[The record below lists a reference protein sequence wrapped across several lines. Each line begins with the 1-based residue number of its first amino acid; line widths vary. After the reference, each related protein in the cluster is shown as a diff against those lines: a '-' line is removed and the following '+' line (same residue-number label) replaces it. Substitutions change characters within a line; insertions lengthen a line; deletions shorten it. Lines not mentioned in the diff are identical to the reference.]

1 MPEQVISDKVVRA
14 TVEDRLEQMLVFRDA
29 FRDLDA
35 SDVNSDTIEVPV
47 PVQDM
52 AEPEPIEPGG
62 QYPNS
67 RENYVRVQSNREKYG
82 EMATIPEEDQI
93 DSVFEIVQEHVTGAA
108 NKMARKLD
116 AVAYNELTR
125 AVNNNGLGTV
135 NPDGGDALDYDDL
148 IEGQAVLED
157 QEEPTSPD
165 MAFFGPFGKRD
176 ILSYLADRG
185 TDLGD
190 EAVET
195 GQFGAFAGLDF
206 LYSTAGELTDRQAIL
221 VDSDAFGYEATW
233 EAISTESEDNFDTDE
248 TKYKI
253 KTYKDWMWARDDP
266 ELSAAAVL
274 IDG

>member
-1 MPEQVISDKVVRA
+1 MPQQIISDEVVRA

-29 FRDLDA
+29 FRSLDA
-35 SDVNSDTIEVPV
+35 SGVDSDTISVPV

-52 AEPEPIEPGG
+52 AEPEAIEPGG
-62 QYPNS
+62 EYPKS
-67 RENYVRVQSNREKYG
+67 RENYVRVPSNREKYG

-116 AVAYNELTR
+116 TVAFNELQR

-135 NPDGGDALDYDDL
+135 DPDADDAIDYDDL
-148 IEGQAVLED
+148 IEGQVKLED

-206 LYSTAGELTDRQAIL
+206 MYSTAGELTDQQVIL

-233 EAISTESEDNFDTDE
+233 EGITTDSKDEFDTDE
-248 TKYKI
+248 TKHKI
-253 KTYKDWMWARDDP
+253 KTYKDFMWARDDDA
-266 ELSAAAVL
+266 LSAAAVL
-274 IDG
+274 VDG

>member
-1 MPEQVISDKVVRA
+1 MPEQVVSDKVVRS
-14 TVEDRLEQMLVFRDA
+14 TVEDRLNQMLVFRDA
-29 FRDLDA
+29 FRGLDA
-35 SDVNSDTIEVPV
+35 SGVNSDTIDVPV

-62 QYPNS
+62 EYPNS
-67 RENYVRVQSNREKYG
+67 RESYVRVAANREKYG

-93 DSVFEIVQEHVTGAA
+93 DSVFEIVQEHVNGAA
-108 NKMARKLD
+108 NQMARKLD
-116 AVAYNELTR
+116 AVAYNELDR

-135 NPDGGDALDYDDL
+135 SGNSDGALDYDDL

-157 QEEPTSPD
+157 QEEPASPD
-165 MAFFGPFGKRD
+165 MAFFGPYGKRD

-190 EAVET
+190 EAVQT

-206 LYSTAGELTDRQAIL
+206 MYSTAGELTDRQVIL
-221 VDSDAFGYEATW
+221 VDSDSFGYEATW
-233 EAISTESEDNFDTDE
+233 EGISTESEDDFDTDE

-253 KTYKDWMWARDDP
+253 KTYKDFMWARDND
-266 ELSAAAVL
+266 ELSAAAVK
-274 IDG
+274 IEG